1 MAERYTLG
9 YVFVFS
15 KRLKDHMAA
24 NLTEFPHGELLGGQV
39 MVKTDFLGVNHFTM
53 LNSFVTTSG
62 LFCTYNK

>member
-1 MAERYTLG
+1 
-9 YVFVFS
+9 
-15 KRLKDHMAA
+15 MAA